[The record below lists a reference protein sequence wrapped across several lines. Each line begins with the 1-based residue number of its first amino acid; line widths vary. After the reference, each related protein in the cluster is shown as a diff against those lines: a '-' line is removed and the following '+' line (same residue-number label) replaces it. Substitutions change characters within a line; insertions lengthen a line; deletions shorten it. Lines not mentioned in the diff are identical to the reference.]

1 MIRWRLLLLLTA
13 ALLTS
18 ACQSPD
24 PELIRLGIAG
34 RPANLDPLHAT
45 DAASARVNRLLYR
58 ALVDFDA
65 QQRPVPE
72 LARWERLT
80 PTRYRFHL
88 DPERAPF
95 HDGAPLTAADV
106 VATYQAVLD
115 PATGSPHR
123 GLLSLIEQVS
133 SVDVDTVEFQLKR
146 ADRLFPGYLVI
157 GIVPA
162 RLLAQG
168 HDFQRAPIGSGPLEL
183 IERGGDG
190 QLRLRRRRDGQ
201 QLAVQQV
208 KDPTVRVLK
217 LQRGELDII
226 QNDLPAELIRY
237 LDGREEIR
245 IERHRGSNFSYI
257 GFNLEDAQTG
267 DPRLRRAV
275 AHAIDRRAII
285 AHLLAG
291 AARPAGALLP
301 PGHWAGHPE
310 LDGVDYDPDRARALL
325 SELGYGPQRP
335 LELSYK
341 TSSDPLRLRIATVFQ
356 DQLARVGI
364 RLRLQSYD
372 WGTFYGDIKAG
383 RFQLYSLMWVGIKT
397 PDIFRH
403 VFHSA
408 SLPPGGANRGR
419 YRDARIDA
427 WIEAAEA
434 AQTQTAQVT
443 YYRRIQA
450 RLLETLPYVPLWYE
464 DHVYAAR
471 ADIHGYRLNLHGNYD
486 GLLEVQRR

>member
-1 MIRWRLLLLLTA
+1 MRPWRLLLLLTA
-13 ALLTS
+13 ALLST
-18 ACQSPD
+18 ACQPPAED
-24 PELIRLGIAG
+24 VIRLGIAG

-58 ALVDFDA
+58 SLVDFDDR
-65 QQRPVPE
+65 QQPVPG

-80 PTRYRFHL
+80 PTHYRFHL
-88 DPERAPF
+88 NPGRAAF
-95 HDGAPLTAADV
+95 HDGEPLTAADV
-106 VATYQAVLD
+106 AATYRAVLD
-115 PATGSPHR
+115 PETGSPHR
-123 GLLSLIEQVS
+123 GLLALIDRVS
-133 SVDVDTVEFQLKR
+133 AVDADTVDFHLNR
-146 ADRLFPGYLVI
+146 PDRLFPGYLVI

-162 RLLAQG
+162 RRLAQG
-168 HDFQRAPIGSGPLEL
+168 HDFQRVPVGSGPLEL
-183 IERGGDG
+183 VERGGDG
-190 QLRLRRRRDGQ
+190 RLRLRRRRDDQ
-201 QLAVQQV
+201 TLVVQQV

-237 LDGREEIR
+237 LEGREGIR
-245 IERHRGSNFSYI
+245 VERHRGSNFSYI

-267 DPRLRRAV
+267 DPRLRRAIG
-275 AHAIDRRAII
+275 HAIDRRAII
-285 AHLLAG
+285 EHLLAG

-310 LDGVDYDPDRARALL
+310 LDGITHDPDAARRLL
-325 SELGYGPQRP
+325 AELGYGPERP

-383 RFQLYSLMWVGIKT
+383 RFQLYSLMWVGIRT

-434 AQTQTAQVT
+434 AQTQAAQVT

-471 ADIHGYRLNLHGNYD
+471 EDIHGYRLNLHGNYD

>member
-1 MIRWRLLLLLTA
+1 MRPWRALLLLTA
-13 ALLTS
+13 VLLS
-18 ACQSPD
+18 AACQPPAED
-24 PELIRLGIAG
+24 AIRLGIAG

-58 ALVDFDA
+58 SLVDFDDR
-65 QQRPVPE
+65 QQPVPE

-80 PTRYRFHL
+80 PTHYRFHL
-88 DPERAPF
+88 DPERASF
-95 HDGAPLTAADV
+95 HDGEPLTGADV
-106 VATYQAVLD
+106 AATYRAVLD
-115 PATGSPHR
+115 PKTGSPHR
-123 GLLSLIEQVS
+123 GLLELIDRVRAM
-133 SVDVDTVEFQLKR
+133 DADTVDFHLNR
-146 ADRLFPGYLVI
+146 PDRLFPGYLVI

-162 RLLAQG
+162 RRLAQG
-168 HDFQRAPIGSGPLEL
+168 HDFQRAPVGSGPLEL
-183 IERGGDG
+183 VERVDDG
-190 QLRLRRRRDGQ
+190 RLRLRRRRDDQ
-201 QLAVQQV
+201 PLVVQQV

-237 LDGREEIR
+237 LDGRKGIR
-245 IERHRGSNFSYI
+245 VERHRGSNFSYI
-257 GFNLEDAQTG
+257 GFNLEDPLTG
-267 DPRLRRAV
+267 DPRLRRAI
-275 AHAIDRRAII
+275 AHAIDRRDII
-285 AHLLAG
+285 EHLLAG

-310 LDGVDYDPDRARALL
+310 LDGIAHDPDAARRLL
-325 SELGYGPQRP
+325 AELGYGPERP

-408 SLPPGGANRGR
+408 SLPPGRANRGR
-419 YRDARIDA
+419 YRDARTDT

-434 AQTQTAQVT
+434 AQTQAAQVT
-443 YYRRIQA
+443 YYRRILA
-450 RLLETLPYVPLWYE
+450 RLLDTLPYVPLWYE

-471 ADIHGYRLNLHGNYD
+471 EDIRGYGLNLHGNYD